1 MTLNSS
7 VSGWLSFTPFALN
20 SSYSLVITLQPSD
33 YQIFTVY
40 LKPNDTAVEGNYTAQ
55 VIGTYVGG
63 QGILTI
69 AASIGMAA
77 LQQNLFLKQAE
88 VHGMS
93 QRGGS
98 VHSDLRISDKKI
110 ASDLIPLGEADLIIS
125 VEPMEALRYLP
136 YLAADGW
143 LVTNSCPFPN
153 ITDYPDIEQLTRE
166 IKQLQHHIEL
176 KLRYLF
182 EFHLIRFLVK

>member
-1 MTLNSS
+1 
-7 VSGWLSFTPFALN
+7 
-20 SSYSLVITLQPSD
+20 
-33 YQIFTVY
+33 
-40 LKPNDTAVEGNYTAQ
+40 
-55 VIGTYVGG
+55 
-63 QGILTI
+63 
-69 AASIGMAA
+69 
-77 LQQNLFLKQAE
+77 
-88 VHGMS
+88 MS

-110 ASDLIPLGEADLIIS
+110 ASDLIPLGDADLIIS

-166 IKQLQHHIEL
+166 IKQFQHHIMLDADKMASDLGSKKSGNMVILGAATPFIKISFESFEVSVKEIFKSKGEEIVTMNLAALRAGREYTL
-176 KLRYLF
+176 KSGSL
-182 EFHLIRFLVK
+182 EF